1 VKRLVSGAAL
11 LAATVATAAAQQPT
25 FTGGIDL
32 VTIGVAV
39 TDRSGR
45 LVTGLPAEAFEIL
58 EDGRKQAMRLF
69 APGTESLPETALH
82 LGMLLDVSESM
93 DRDLPFVRSAS
104 IKLVNLLSE
113 VEDVTIVDFD
123 SEIRA
128 ARFTPRDP
136 RLVERIRMQK
146 VGGWTSLFDAVG
158 VYLDGASGQNGR
170 KVMLLY
176 TDGGDT
182 RSRLDLTG
190 LLDLLKASDVTAYVI
205 GALEHRTA
213 SARAQQR
220 ITMLRIAEATGGQAF
235 FPMSTDELDEIYA
248 KVLAEIR
255 GRYTL
260 GFVSTNDRTDGT
272 WRNVEVKLPGPDA
285 RAYKIR
291 ARKGYFAPLK

>member
-1 VKRLVSGAAL
+1 VNRVVPGAAL
-11 LAATVATAAAQQPT
+11 LAAAVATAAAQQAT

-39 TDRSGR
+39 TDRGGR
-45 LVTGLPAEAFEIL
+45 LVTGLPAEAFEIF
-58 EDGRKQAMRLF
+58 EDGRKQAVRLF
-69 APGTESLPETALH
+69 AAGTENLPETALH

-104 IKLVNLLSE
+104 IKLVTLLDE

-123 SEIRA
+123 SEVRA
-128 ARFTPRDP
+128 ARFAPRDP

-158 VYLDGASGQNGR
+158 VYLDGASVQDGR

-182 RSRLDLTG
+182 RSRLDLAG
-190 LLDLLKASDVTAYVI
+190 LLDLLKASDITAYVI

-220 ITMLRIAEATGGQAF
+220 TTLLRIAEATGGLAF
-235 FPMSTDELDEIYA
+235 FPMSAAELDEIYA
-248 KVLAEIR
+248 KVLADIR

-260 GFVSTNDRTDGT
+260 GFVSTNERTDGT
-272 WRNVEVKLPGPDA
+272 WRNVEVRLPGPDA

-291 ARKGYFAPLK
+291 ARKGYFALLK